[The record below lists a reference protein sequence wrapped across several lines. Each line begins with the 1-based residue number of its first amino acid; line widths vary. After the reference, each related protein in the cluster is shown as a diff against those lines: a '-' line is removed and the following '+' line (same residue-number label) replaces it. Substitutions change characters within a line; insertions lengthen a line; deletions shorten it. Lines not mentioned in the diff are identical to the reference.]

1 MKLIYERNFSAQISW
16 HLPFKQVQNVAEIF
30 LEAVGGAGRPPRKVF
45 IFNLFG
51 NAAAGS

>member
-1 MKLIYERNFSAQISW
+1 MKGTLVPKSLGTFPLRKCKT
-16 HLPFKQVQNVAEIF
+16 LLAEIF